1 MIDAVIAKIIGYN
14 ISRIPTVYNA
24 LYNVKSL
31 FSLLKNEEIYVKW
44 IEDGEISDK
53 SLNEINSFDFI
64 PPKFWK
70 RAMSKKS

>member
-1 MIDAVIAKIIGYN
+1 VIDAVIAKIIGYN

-64 PPKFWK
+64 PPKFWE
-70 RAMSKKS
+70 RVMSKKS